1 MSTQKLASEKLDEA
15 RAHIPNLLRYLL
27 AREAHPNI
35 PGNCQHC
42 KSAPALYRCR
52 DCSEPP
58 ALCRRCM
65 CATHG
70 NAPFH
75 WVEEWVKP
83 RSDVPQWCFKK
94 RDLSELGF
102 VYCLG
107 HAGRAC
113 PQVSPNAPRT
123 NNVVVTHVNGIHTVR
138 LQYCECT
145 SPRRPSPEEQLVIAG
160 LMPAS
165 FQKLQSAFTVEVLE
179 DAHED
184 ILASRK
190 SSYDYMRKLRR
201 RTHNWAA
208 HTVTVGAF
216 QLLQPTRTD
225 CLSRIDIENSST
237 SSDYGDS

>member
-1 MSTQKLASEKLDEA
+1 MDEA
-15 RAHIPNLLRYLL
+15 RAHIPDILRYLL
-27 AREAHPNI
+27 AREAHPGI
-35 PGNCQHC
+35 PGDCQHC

-65 CATHG
+65 CAAHS

-83 RSDVPQWCFKK
+83 QPNVSQWCFKK

-102 VYCLG
+102 VYSLG
-107 HAGRAC
+107 HQGQKC
-113 PQVSPNAPRT
+113 PQVSSSTPRT
-123 NNVVVTHVNGIHTVR
+123 NNFVVTHVNGIHAVR

-145 SPRRPSPEEQLVIAG
+145 SPHRPSPEEQLVIAG
-160 LMPAS
+160 LIPAS
-165 FQKLQSAFTVEVLE
+165 FQKLQSAFTVDVLE

-208 HTVTVGAF
+208 HTVTVGEF
-216 QLLQPTRTD
+216 RLPWLTDTD
-225 CLSRIDIENSST
+225 CLNRIDIASSSM